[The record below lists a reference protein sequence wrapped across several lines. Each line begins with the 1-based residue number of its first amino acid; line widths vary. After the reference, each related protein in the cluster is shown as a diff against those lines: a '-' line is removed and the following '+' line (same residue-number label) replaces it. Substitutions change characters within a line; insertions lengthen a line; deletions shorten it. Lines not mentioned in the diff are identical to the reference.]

1 MLCSDLL
8 WLVPTLARLVEPIV
22 FFSLSRSLPRLSL
35 SLCVCLCLTDFFVVV
50 FLADCLDYPVRPRDL
65 TKLPPLNYAPALSVR
80 QRDKTV
86 TTSDETIDKT
96 VKSQESRVKRQTGST
111 NTLLVDCCMPASTRS
126 ALG

>member
-65 TKLPPLNYAPALSVR
+65 TKLPPPKLRASSLRPSKR
-80 QRDKTV
+80 QDRHDQRRD
-86 TTSDETIDKT
+86 DRQD
-96 VKSQESRVKRQTGST
+96 SQESRVKSQEADW
-111 NTLLVDCCMPASTRS
+111 LD
-126 ALG
+126 